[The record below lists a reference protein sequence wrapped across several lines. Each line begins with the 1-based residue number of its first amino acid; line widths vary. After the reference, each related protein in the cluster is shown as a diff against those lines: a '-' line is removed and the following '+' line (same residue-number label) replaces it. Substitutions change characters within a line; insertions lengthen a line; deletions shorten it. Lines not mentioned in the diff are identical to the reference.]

1 MKCGCRVPV
10 VHGTPSHLARGA
22 WIEIVPLYAPLSLPL
37 SHLARGAW
45 IEIGEPHAMNLF
57 LQSHLARGA
66 WIEIIRRARPVL
78 PVASHLAR
86 GAWIEIVNQPKILVN
101 GHCRTSQEVRGLK
114 SSVGVDEIV
123 QLLSH
128 LARGVWIEIWTLL
141 CTHGI
146 AEDFARVVV
155 VPIFGYKTANDMYA
169 AAA

>member
-1 MKCGCRVPV
+1 MENRLYQRIQ
-10 VHGTPSHLARGA
+10 PSHLARGA
-22 WIEIVPLYAPLSLPL
+22 WIEILLMGNEKQKSL

-45 IEIGEPHAMNLF
+45 IEMLECGRIPIH
-57 LQSHLARGA
+57 HL
-66 WIEIIRRARPVL
+66 
-78 PVASHLAR
+78 SHLAR